1 MCSKLKKKNETSEKK
16 PKNKDTHQIL
26 EMMNS
31 KKFNKEINRN
41 KYKQDVTE
49 LKYTIT
55 ELKYT

>member
-1 MCSKLKKKNETSEKK
+1 
-16 PKNKDTHQIL
+16 
-26 EMMNS
+26 MMNS

-55 ELKYT
+55 ELKYTRQGFNSRLDSAGT